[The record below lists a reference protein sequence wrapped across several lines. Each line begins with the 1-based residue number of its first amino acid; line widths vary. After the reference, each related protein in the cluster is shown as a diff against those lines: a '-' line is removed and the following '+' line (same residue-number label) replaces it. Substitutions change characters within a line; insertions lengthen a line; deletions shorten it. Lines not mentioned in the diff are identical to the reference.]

1 MCQGLSAQ
9 GVPRVAVIT
18 LLSTYCAPGV
28 MPTLPHKSLT
38 TNLKDVILIF
48 PMKELKFSQPP

>member
-18 LLSTYCAPGV
+18 LLSTYCVPGV
-28 MPTLPHKSLT
+28 MSTLPHQSLT
-38 TNLKDVILIF
+38 TNLKGVNLIF
-48 PMKELKFSQPP
+48 PMKELKFRV